1 MDTGQTIKESQVSLS
16 LKNLQSSSSDVFEL
30 LKNLESRLDG
40 VLLPPEPTTTLVQ
53 EKSTEPPV
61 CMLAVDLRNLTAQNR
76 ELEDKLKSIVRRL
89 EL

>member
-53 EKSTEPPV
+53 EKSTEPV